1 MPQILAAAHSYSAR
15 PRIPAS
21 SRLTSSRSA
30 LHSSSAGH
38 RMNARAGR
46 SRSTEPCASS
56 LRCASCT
63 CLGRNGPSSPHSS
76 ITSLPAPGRQRRR
89 LRLGG
94 GGVWWWW
101 CVCGGQ
107 GAARPRVRT
116 RLHQLAH
123 QRLRDGLHHDGD
135 LVAAG
140 LLFAASVLDQLRGA
154 SWRSSDDDGPGEGRW
169 WWGAPF
175 SAWPARK
182 RTAGTSRSGE
192 AASE

>member
-101 CVCGGQ
+101 CGGAGRGEAPGAHPSPPARPPASSRRPAPRWRPCRCRPAFRCQ
-107 GAARPRVRT
+107 RPGPAARRV
-116 RLHQLAH
+116 
-123 QRLRDGLHHDGD
+123 
-135 LVAAG
+135 VA
-140 LLFAASVLDQLRGA
+140 QLRRRRRAGRGA
-154 SWRSSDDDGPGEGRW
+154 G
-169 WWGAPF
+169 GARTLF
-175 SAWPARK
+175 SLARAK
-182 RTAGTSRSGE
+182 ADRRNFS
-192 AASE
+192 